1 MIAYFT
7 VTVEAGDDLVLIQP
21 FLLYYIDYVVL
32 MQIVFFKQNL
42 FTFIRKG
49 RRFNFINL
57 SLTFTQRLG
66 HQAHNCKMA
75 YWSSMYIL

>member
-21 FLLYYIDYVVL
+21 FILYYIDYVVL
-32 MQIVFFKQNL
+32 MQMVFFKQNL
-42 FTFIRKG
+42 HYFIRKG
-49 RRFNFINL
+49 RRFNCINL

-66 HQAHNCKMA
+66 HQAHYCKMA
-75 YWSSMYIL
+75 YWS